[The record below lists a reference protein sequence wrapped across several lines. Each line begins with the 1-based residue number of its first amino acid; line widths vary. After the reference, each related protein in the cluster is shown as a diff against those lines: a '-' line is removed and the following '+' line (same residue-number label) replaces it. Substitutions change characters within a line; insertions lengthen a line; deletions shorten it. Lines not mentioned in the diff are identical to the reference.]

1 MEPITFKSWI
11 AQKRRCSDQVA
22 DRLVSQ
28 FNVVLDGQLFLNTP
42 APLGIHWCLGPEMQ
56 PTKNLGIDGHVK
68 LGSLLPPI
76 PYPRR
81 MWAGG
86 ELIISESFKIND
98 NVEKTSVL
106 TDIQHKKGASGQLYF
121 LTVSHNFFVENKKV
135 LSEKQRLVFKEL
147 NKDSLSQKGNVSRKI
162 EVEKLPHT
170 AINKAVFNTDPI
182 LLFRYS
188 ALTFNG
194 HRIHYDIDHAKKV
207 EGQQGLVVHG
217 PLQATWLLNLAA
229 IHLDRVPKRFAYKN
243 LSPLISGEAAHLWV
257 EEGDEMQTLKV
268 YCCDENK
275 RIIMKGE
282 VFF

>member
-1 MEPITFKSWI
+1 MNKPISVFI
-11 AQKRRCSDQVA
+11 I
-22 DRLVSQ
+22 L
-28 FNVVLDGQLFLNTP
+28 LF
-42 APLGIHWCLGPEMQ
+42 
-56 PTKNLGIDGHVK
+56 
-68 LGSLLPPI
+68 SL
-76 PYPRR
+76 
-81 MWAGG
+81 
-86 ELIISESFKIND
+86 IS
-98 NVEKTSVL
+98 
-106 TDIQHKKGASGQLYF
+106 
-121 LTVSHNFFVENKKV
+121 TVSHAGDDGNLKLKENNKN
-135 LSEKQRLVFKEL
+135 VFP
-147 NKDSLSQKGNVSRKI
+147 QKGTTSKKTEQV
-162 EVEKLPHT
+162 KLPNSAMKK
-170 AINKAVFNTDPI
+170 AIYDTDPV

-207 EGQQGLVVHG
+207 DGQQGLVVHG

-257 EEGDEMQTLKV
+257 EESDEMQILKV